1 MSEDALFENP
11 MDLPF
16 KIHGVEGHESQGPG
30 GEIVGAIEIH
40 IIGGEPI
47 KVPSMA
53 ACLKNPPTPE
63 MLVQNLAKEQEYVEH
78 LERLKAKIGETPPTP
93 EDVEVIKK
101 LINTRLKIMRIR
113 SLLS

>member
-16 KIHGVEGHESQGPG
+16 KIHGVEEGHG
-30 GEIVGAIEIH
+30 GVGEGVVSAIEIH
-40 IIGGEPI
+40 IFGGEPI

-63 MLVQNLAKEQEYVEH
+63 MLVQNLAKEQEYKEH
-78 LERLKAKIGETPPTP
+78 LEKLKAKIGETPPTP

-101 LINTRLKIMRIR
+101 LVNTKLKILRIR